1 MSVIAGLVRFDG
13 APVHADELAQAAN
26 RLSAPG
32 VGEPAYWAGGGA
44 AMLARQHTVTHED
57 MAERQPWV
65 GGGGKLVLVYDG
77 RLDNRE
83 EIAAAL
89 GIRLSGEVVPDGLLL
104 LEALLRWGEAALPR
118 LIGDFALALWD
129 ARNRKLLL
137 ARDQLGRRTLCYH
150 HGDGFIAFAS
160 TYPALLAL
168 PGVPRELDELGIA
181 DFLVHNTGH
190 PVETIYRGVRRTP
203 AATGLTFSAGGMR
216 RHRYWSPR
224 PQREL
229 HLASDE
235 EYIEAAREYLERAV
249 ACRLRAKDGIAST
262 LSGGLDSS
270 AVASTA
276 ARLLAPGRLLT
287 VTSVP
292 PEGVALPPFTNAAWY
307 PDERPYVRAIA
318 AMYPN
323 MDTVLASSD
332 APHWIETAPG
342 ALFAVSGL
350 PARNVSNLGWLLPC
364 RDSLKEAGIS
374 ALLTGEAGN
383 ATWSYDGLRGLV
395 DMFRQGRWLRLA
407 RELYL
412 TGRARPYGQDALTLL
427 RREIFRPLEPVALG
441 RWRKRRKGGGGE
453 LWSSFSAIHPEFA
466 HDIGLV
472 ARCREA
478 GHSMGYSGMA
488 GGLEDRLYLLGKLEH
503 GRDMATALR
512 ALTGIETRAPLLDPR
527 LLEFCLSLPE
537 RQFLRDGSFRR
548 LPRLAMEGRL
558 PAAVLQN
565 NLIGSQNPE
574 MLLRLGAMRAA
585 LPDEIAALKQ
595 SPLAA
600 RIVDL
605 ERLERI
611 VRDWPNNNETRFALP
626 RALHV
631 ARFLRWAEKGL

>member
-1 MSVIAGLVRFDG
+1 MSVIAGLLRFDG
-13 APVHADELAQAAN
+13 APVHADELALAAN

-32 VGEPAYWAGGGA
+32 VGEPAYWAAGGA
-44 AMLARQHTVTHED
+44 AMLARQHIVTHED

-65 GGGGKLVLVYDG
+65 GGGGKRVLVYDG

-89 GIRLSGEVVPDGLLL
+89 GIRLAGEVVPDGLLL

-129 ARNRKLLL
+129 AQDRKLLL
-137 ARDQLGRRTLCYH
+137 ARDQLGRRTLYYH

-168 PGVPRELDELGIA
+168 PGVPREIDELGIA
-181 DFLVHNTGH
+181 DFLVLNTSH
-190 PVETIYRGVRRTP
+190 PVETFYRGVRRAP
-203 AATGLTFSAGGMR
+203 PATGLTFFAGGMR

-224 PQREL
+224 PQRL
-229 HLASDE
+229 LRLASDE
-235 EYIEAAREYLERAV
+235 EYIEAAREQLERAV
-249 ACRLRAKDGIAST
+249 ACRLRARDGVAAN

-270 AVASTA
+270 AVAATA
-276 ARLLAPGRLLT
+276 ARLLAPGRLRT
-287 VTSVP
+287 VTSAP
-292 PEGVALPPFTNAAWY
+292 PEGMALPPSTNAAWY

-323 MDTVLASSD
+323 MDAVLASSD
-332 APHWIETAPG
+332 APHWIETEPD
-342 ALFAVSGL
+342 ALFAAGGMPV
-350 PARNVSNLGWLLPC
+350 RNVSNIGWLMPGF
-364 RDSLKEAGIS
+364 DSLREAGVNV
-374 ALLTGEAGN
+374 LLTGEGGN
-383 ATWSYDGLRGLV
+383 FGWSYDGLRGLA
-395 DMFRQGRWLRLA
+395 DLFRQGRWLQLA
-407 RELYL
+407 RELNFA
-412 TGRARPYGQDALTLL
+412 GRARPYGRDSLTLL
-427 RREIFRPLEPVALG
+427 RKEILRPLEPVALG
-441 RWRKRRKGGGGE
+441 RWRKRRKNTGGE
-453 LWSSFSAIHPEFA
+453 LWSRFSAIHPQFA
-466 HDIGLV
+466 RDIGLA

-478 GHSMGYSGMA
+478 GHSMNMSGPA
-488 GGLEDRLYLLGKLEH
+488 DGLESRLYMFDKVGH
-503 GRDMATALR
+503 RDSISALR
-512 ALTGIETRAPLLDPR
+512 ALTGIEKRAPLLDPR
-527 LLEFCLSLPE
+527 LLEFCLSIPE

-565 NLIGSQNPE
+565 NLVGSQNPE
-574 MLLRLGAMRAA
+574 LLLRLGAQRAA

-605 ERLERI
+605 ERLENI
-611 VRDWPNNNETRFALP
+611 VRDWPNNNETMFALP

-631 ARFLRWAEKGL
+631 ARFLRWAEKEL